1 MHIGGVD
8 ANKPTKN
15 PKIIVTGNDDFWF
28 GGWEWEWEWEW
39 EWPWSSLRHHWL
51 AGYRECHIVHTIVQC
66 DTAGKGRWLT
76 MVREDDQSR
85 TRLF

>member
-28 GGWEWEWEWEW
+28 GGWEWEWEWE
-39 EWPWSSLRHHWL
+39 
-51 AGYRECHIVHTIVQC
+51 
-66 DTAGKGRWLT
+66 
-76 MVREDDQSR
+76 
-85 TRLF
+85 